1 VIQRATI
8 DAHQVAA
15 RAASLLIEVVPDA
28 TVILFGSYAR
38 NTPHADS
45 DLDLLVVEP
54 VVANRRAE
62 MVRLR
67 KVLKPLGIPV
77 DVLVVSRRIF
87 HEWRDTPNT
96 ILHAAA
102 TEGRVLHEMA

>member
-1 VIQRATI
+1 MIINTDQVIEQATRLI
-8 DAHQVAA
+8 NKAA
-15 RAASLLIEVVPDA
+15 PDA

-38 NTPHADS
+38 NNQRADS

-87 HEWRDTPNT
+87 KEWRDTPNT
-96 ILHAAA
+96 ILYAAA
-102 TEGRVLHEMA
+102 TEGRVLHEVA

>member
-1 VIQRATI
+1 MIQRTTTNANQVIEQTARLINEAT
-8 DAHQVAA
+8 
-15 RAASLLIEVVPDA
+15 PDA

-38 NTPHADS
+38 NDQRPDS

-54 VVANRRAE
+54 VVTNRRAE

-67 KVLKPLGIPV
+67 KVLRPFGVPV
-77 DVLVVSRRIF
+77 DVLVVSRRVF
-87 HEWRDTPNT
+87 KEWRDTPNT

-102 TEGRVLHEMA
+102 TEGRVLHEVA

>member
-1 VIQRATI
+1 MIQRATTNA
-8 DAHQVAA
+8 DQVVEQAV
-15 RAASLLIEVVPDA
+15 SLINTIAPDA
-28 TVILFGSYAR
+28 TIILFGSYAR
-38 NTPHADS
+38 NNQRADS

-87 HEWRDTPNT
+87 KEWRDTPNT
-96 ILHAAA
+96 ILYTAA
-102 TEGRVLHEMA
+102 TEGRVLHEVA

>member
-1 VIQRATI
+1 MIQRPTTDADQLVEQAAKLINTI
-8 DAHQVAA
+8 A
-15 RAASLLIEVVPDA
+15 PDA

-38 NTPHADS
+38 NDQRADS

-67 KVLKPLGIPV
+67 KALRPLGIPT

-87 HEWRDTPNT
+87 QEWRDTPNT
-96 ILHAAA
+96 ILHTAA
-102 TEGRVLHEMA
+102 TEGRVLHEVA